1 MDMHER
7 IATALGWSVKD
18 AQSFSLSTLESL
30 LRSVD
35 PTLAEAIAQHRQT
48 DSHWVTVPKIRRRRF
63 SR

>member
-18 AQSFSLSTLESL
+18 AQSFSLPTLESL

-48 DSHWVTVPKIRRRRF
+48 DSHWATVPKTRRCKSAR
-63 SR
+63 